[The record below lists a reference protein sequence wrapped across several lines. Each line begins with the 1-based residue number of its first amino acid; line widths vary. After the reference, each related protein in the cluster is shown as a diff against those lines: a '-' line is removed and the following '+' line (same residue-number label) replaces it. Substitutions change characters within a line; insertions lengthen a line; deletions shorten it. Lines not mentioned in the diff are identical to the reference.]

1 MSRKLIVLAAV
12 SAVALTFA
20 GLAAAHVTIH
30 PNALPSGGYTVI
42 DVRVPNERATT
53 TTTKVAVSFPSGF
66 YSVSYKPL
74 PGWSA
79 KVLYRKLAKPATFQG
94 QSVTQEV
101 DQVVFA
107 GKLAPHQFT
116 EFPLSVAVPSVKAGT
131 VLTFKALQTYSNGEI
146 VRWIGP
152 PGADEPAPQVMVT
165 GANRPVEDYPGGVS
179 AIRKARTTASAL
191 SPERALLFG
200 LPLVGL
206 LGAGAVAHKRL
217 SS

>member
-1 MSRKLIVLAAV
+1 MRKPIVLAAL
-12 SAVALTFA
+12 AAAALTFA
-20 GLAAAHVTIH
+20 GIASAHVTIH

-42 DVRVPNERATT
+42 NVRVPNERATT

-66 YSVSYKPL
+66 YSVSYKPV

-79 KVLYRKLAKPATFQG
+79 KVLYRKLAQPLTMNG
-94 QSVTQEV
+94 ESVTQEV
-101 DQVVFA
+101 DQVVFS

-116 EFPLSVAVPSVKAGT
+116 EFPLSVAVPSVKTGT

-152 PGADEPAPQVMVT
+152 PGADTPAPQVVVT
-165 GANRPVEDYPGGVS
+165 SANSPVQDYPGGVA
-179 AIRKARTTASAL
+179 AIKKARTTASAL
-191 SPERALLFG
+191 TPERGLVFG

-206 LGAGAVAHKRL
+206 LGAGAVTRRRRP
-217 SS
+217 S